1 MQATRMRLDVVSLAP
16 EAFAPLLG
24 LGVIDRIV
32 REPVGGAHRD
42 PAAACATLGKAITE
56 EIDALVGKSADE
68 LRNLRAERFL
78 RIGA

>member
-1 MQATRMRLDVVSLAP
+1 MKVTAQD
-16 EAFAPLLG
+16 LLS

-42 PAAACATLGKAITE
+42 PAGACAALGGAIAE
-56 EIDALVGKSADE
+56 ELDALVGKTGDE
-68 LRNLRAERFL
+68 LRRLRAERFL